1 MGNASVPLIFFTGFL
16 GSGKTTVLNDALAQ
30 LRDRR
35 VAVVVN
41 EWGKL
46 PVDGALLKDPSGLGI
61 VEVAGG
67 QIFCSCLSGSF
78 LKALERLVALGA
90 EMILVETSGL
100 AKPATLGELAA
111 EAEKRS
117 GGLLRYR
124 GLVCVVDALRFVRLR
139 SVALAVNE
147 QVRFADRFIIT
158 KADLA
163 SESALQ
169 ETIEILKS
177 LRPGAPFALRRGE
190 EVALDTIIPP
200 QGEEASTVEILKNLE
215 PFDPQWSGW
224 GLGGSPATDS
234 ILPARGVEKSR
245 LELFLQRL
253 SPETFRIKGFVYT
266 PADTEPLLVDCVE
279 ETIKVKP
286 WTGGESRALQGGLA
300 IIWKKRAPSR
310 EKLLELWTSI
320 TGTEGRLLE
329 AAGH

>member
-1 MGNASVPLIFFTGFL
+1 MGNHNVPLILFTGFL

-30 LRDRR
+30 LKDRR

-46 PVDGALLKDPSGLGI
+46 PVDGALLRDPSGLGI

-67 QIFCSCLSGSF
+67 QIFCSCVSGSF
-78 LKALERLVALGA
+78 LSALERLLDRGA
-90 EMILVETSGL
+90 DMILVETSGL

-117 GGLLRYR
+117 GGRLKYR
-124 GLVCVVDALRFVRLR
+124 GLVCVVDALRFSRLR

-147 QVRFADRFIIT
+147 QVVYADRFIIT

-163 SESALQ
+163 SESTLKD
-169 ETIEILKS
+169 TIDTLAN
-177 LRPGAPFALRRGE
+177 LRPGVPWVLRQGQTVGLDKIILPFDENSA
-190 EVALDTIIPP
+190 EVQQI
-200 QGEEASTVEILKNLE
+200 ES
-215 PFDPQWSGW
+215 FDPQWATW
-224 GLGGSPATDS
+224 GLGGRPGTDS
-234 ILPARGVEKSR
+234 ILPAGVVEKSR

-253 SPETFRIKGFVYT
+253 SAETFRIKGFIYT
-266 PADTEPLLVDCVE
+266 PTDAKPLLVDCVE
-279 ETIKVKP
+279 DTINLQV
-286 WTGGESRALQGGLA
+286 WTGDGNVQSGLA

-320 TGTEGRLLE
+320 TGTEGRLLDTPN
-329 AAGH
+329 H

>member
-1 MGNASVPLIFFTGFL
+1 MKNASVPLILFTGFL
-16 GSGKTTVLNDALAQ
+16 GSGKTTVLNDALTQ

-46 PVDGALLKDPSGLGI
+46 PVDGALLKDPAGLGI

-67 QIFCSCLSGSF
+67 QIFCSCVSGSF
-78 LKALERLVALGA
+78 LSALDKLLGLGA

-117 GGLLRYR
+117 GGRLQYR
-124 GLVCVVDALRFVRLR
+124 GLVCVVDALRFSRLR

-147 QVRFADRFIIT
+147 QAHFADRFVIT

-169 ETIEILKS
+169 ETVAILQS
-177 LRPGAPFALRRGE
+177 LRPGTPLVQRRGYAVDLDKILPSLE
-190 EVALDTIIPP
+190 EEGTTVKPLEPLDT
-200 QGEEASTVEILKNLE
+200 
-215 PFDPQWSGW
+215 QWIGW
-224 GLGGSPATDS
+224 GLGGRPSTDS
-234 ILPARGVEKSR
+234 ILPAGGVEKSR

-279 ETIKVKP
+279 ETINLKP
-286 WTGGESRALQGGLA
+286 WTRGQNEAPHSGLA

-320 TGTEGRLLE
+320 TGTEGCLLD
-329 AAGH
+329 APAH

>member
-1 MGNASVPLIFFTGFL
+1 MENARVPLILFTGFL
-16 GSGKTTVLNDALAQ
+16 GSGKTTVLNDALTQ

-46 PVDGALLKDPSGLGI
+46 PVDGALLKDPSGLGV

-67 QIFCSCLSGSF
+67 QIFCSCVSGSF
-78 LKALERLVALGA
+78 LSALERLVALGA

-111 EAEKRS
+111 EAEKRN
-117 GGLLRYR
+117 GGILRYR
-124 GLVCVVDALRFVRLR
+124 GLVCVVDALRFGRLR

-147 QVRFADRFIIT
+147 QVRFADRFVIT

-169 ETIEILKS
+169 ETIDTLQS
-177 LRPGAPFALRRGE
+177 LRPAVPWALRRGE
-190 EVALDTIIPP
+190 AMDLEKIIPSFAD
-200 QGEEASTVEILKNLE
+200 GSSMVKKVE

-224 GLGGSPATDS
+224 GLGGSPASDS
-234 ILPARGVEKSR
+234 IVPAGGVEKSR
-245 LELFLQRL
+245 LESFLQRL

-266 PADTEPLLVDCVE
+266 PMDTEPLLVDCVE
-279 ETIKVKP
+279 ETINLTA
-286 WTGGESRALQGGLA
+286 WEGGDGRAIQGGLA
-300 IIWKKRAPSR
+300 IIWKKQAPSR

-320 TGTEGRLLE
+320 TATEGRLLD
-329 AAGH
+329 APVH